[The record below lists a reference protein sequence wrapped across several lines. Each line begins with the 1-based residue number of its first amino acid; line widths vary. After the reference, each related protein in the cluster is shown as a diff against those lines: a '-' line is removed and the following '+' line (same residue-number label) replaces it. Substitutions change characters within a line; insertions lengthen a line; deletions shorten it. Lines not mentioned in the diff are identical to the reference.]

1 MDAASRDHY
10 VEALRKASAHIR
22 ALTADQAARALERP
36 IAIVGMGC
44 RFPGGA
50 NDPERFWTLLERGG
64 DAVAEIP
71 VDRFDLD
78 RWWSA
83 DPDAPG
89 HIYVREAALIDDV
102 RSFDP
107 AFFRITPAEAE
118 ALDPQ
123 QRLLLE
129 VSWEAFED
137 AAIDVR
143 RLAGSRTGVFIG
155 LSNYDY
161 IQAHVHSGDP
171 ARITAYSGSGVMFST
186 AAGRLSYFYD
196 LRGPCITL
204 DTACSSSLVALDA
217 AITALRQRD
226 CDVALAGGV
235 SLMLSPDSSVALCKV
250 KALAA
255 DGRSRAFD
263 DDATGYGRGEGCGLV
278 VLKRLSDA
286 VRDGDLIHG
295 VLAGSAVNHDGR
307 SNGLTAPNGLAQQ
320 AVLRSALADA
330 GITPDRI
337 DYVEAH
343 GTGTPLGD
351 PIEFGALDAVFG
363 DRPRAQGLKLG
374 SVKTNIGHTEAAA
387 GIAGVIKAV
396 LAIRHRTLPPSIHFD
411 TPNRHIDWARSTLSV
426 VAAATAWPETDHDP
440 AVGVSSFGL
449 SGTNAHVIVTAAP
462 VSERAPPR
470 LASPMSCRCRQPPQL
485 R

>member
-22 ALTADQAARALERP
+22 ALTAEQAARALERP

-50 NDPERFWTLLERGG
+50 NDPERFWALLERGG

-71 VDRFDLD
+71 ADRFDLD

-83 DPDAPG
+83 NPDAPG
-89 HIYVREAALIDDV
+89 RIYVREAALIDDV

-263 DDATGYGRGEGCGLV
+263 DAATGYGRGEGCGLV

-363 DRPRAQGLKLG
+363 DRPGAQGLKLG
-374 SVKTNIGHTEAAA
+374 SVKTNIW
-387 GIAGVIKAV
+387 
-396 LAIRHRTLPPSIHFD
+396 AITCPATRFRRSSYRSPP
-411 TPNRHIDWARSTLSV
+411 
-426 VAAATAWPETDHDP
+426 
-440 AVGVSSFGL
+440 
-449 SGTNAHVIVTAAP
+449 
-462 VSERAPPR
+462 
-470 LASPMSCRCRQPPQL
+470 CR
-485 R
+485 